1 MLELTNISHRFDE
14 QWVLKDLDLT
24 LRPGQRLAVMGPSG
38 RGKTTLL
45 RIALGLTVPTAGRVT
60 NTFSSVGTVFQEPR
74 LLPWRTALENVNLV
88 LGDGKRTLAQAEQL
102 LALVGLSEAAN
113 KLPRELS
120 GGMQQRVALARALAP
135 KADCLILDEP
145 FKAMDD
151 ALRRR
156 IIALVNKTDA
166 AILLVTHDEEEAA
179 LLGCQI
185 LPLSS
190 AEY

>member
-60 NTFSSVGTVFQEPR
+60 NTFSSVGAVFQEPR

-102 LALVGLSEAAN
+102 LALVGQKQAA
-113 KLPRELS
+113 KLVHPIWGTRTGYLTELISDLESREDY
-120 GGMQQRVALARALAP
+120 VAYSFTFL
-135 KADCLILDEP
+135 
-145 FKAMDD
+145 
-151 ALRRR
+151 
-156 IIALVNKTDA
+156 
-166 AILLVTHDEEEAA
+166 EEGTES
-179 LLGCQI
+179 LW
-185 LPLSS
+185 P
-190 AEY
+190 Y